1 MLGVCRA
8 GQKEW
13 AEVEPR
19 AKRKER
25 AGVSFS
31 RWPNRTLHSGH
42 RTRALFRAPP
52 SNHDQSAATVWA
64 AQWCGFEDI
73 GLRSCKGRRCPG
85 GSFGGRKQRR
95 HFEQGPHA
103 LKFGACAGMQPSKPA
118 HSMKAGWQ
126 NVLEESAE
134 GTRRVQAQ
142 YAAKF
147 LCRSGER
154 AIAVAHWAGVGVGGC
169 RWRF

>member
-31 RWPNRTLHSGH
+31 RWPNRALHSGQA
-42 RTRALFRAPP
+42 RTRALFRAPLT
-52 SNHDQSAATVWA
+52 NHDQFAATVWA

-73 GLRSCKGRRCPG
+73 GLRSCNGRRCPG

-126 NVLEESAE
+126 NVLEEAPKELE
-134 GTRRVQAQ
+134 GFKLNMPPSSC
-142 YAAKF
+142 AALAK
-147 LCRSGER
+147 GP
-154 AIAVAHWAGVGVGGC
+154 
-169 RWRF
+169 